1 MTDDLRKLFPVT
13 KRYVYLNH
21 AAVAPISLPVYE
33 RMQEHARD
41 QLEHGIVNYDQWSA
55 TVKNTREAA
64 AGLINAN
71 RNQIAFAQNT
81 SAGLA
86 MIANGIDWRA
96 GDNIVTA
103 ECEFPA
109 NLVPWMR
116 IHREYG
122 VEVRMARER
131 EGRLETEEILNLI
144 DGRTRLVTL
153 SFVQYASGY
162 RADLATIGRYCRER
176 DLLFVVDA
184 IQGLGAMALDVEE
197 CYVDALS
204 ADAHKFLLGTEGCA
218 IFYLSARAMER
229 VKPTLVGWFSLENP
243 DDHGNFAQPY
253 AKSARRF
260 EPGSLNTIGVAGL
273 GAALD
278 LFKEIG
284 MEKIERYLIDLG
296 DYLCEGLSDRGYRV
310 ISSRQANEK
319 SAIICC
325 QHAKY
330 SAEFLEQSLS
340 QRQIVTAARAGR
352 LRISPHFYNSRDEID
367 RLIDCL
373 PTEKP

>member
-13 KRYVYLNH
+13 RRYVYLNH

-55 TVKNTREAA
+55 TVKKTREAA
-64 AGLINAN
+64 AGMINAS

-109 NLVPWMR
+109 NIVPWMR
-116 IHREYG
+116 INREYG

-131 EGRLETEEILNLI
+131 EGRLETEEILTLI

-153 SFVQYASGY
+153 SFVQYASGF

-176 DLLFVVDA
+176 DLLFIVDA
-184 IQGLGAMALDVEE
+184 IQGLGALALDVEE
-197 CYVDALS
+197 CYIDALS

-218 IFYLSARAMER
+218 IFYVSARAMER
-229 VKPTLVGWFSLENP
+229 VQPTLVGWFSLENP
-243 DDHGNFAQPY
+243 DNHGNFAQPY
-253 AKSARRF
+253 ANSARRF
-260 EPGSLNTIGVAGL
+260 EPGSLNIMGVAGL
-273 GAALD
+273 GAALE

-284 MEKIERYLIDLG
+284 MERIEKYLIDLG
-296 DYLCEGLSDRGYRV
+296 DYLCEGLSDRGYQV

-325 QHAKY
+325 QHANY
-330 SAEFLEQSLS
+330 SAEFLAQSLS
-340 QRQIVTAARAGR
+340 QRQIITAARAGR
-352 LRISPHFYNSRDEID
+352 LRISPHFYNTRDEVD
-367 RLIDCL
+367 RLIESL
-373 PTEKP
+373 PS

>member
-13 KRYVYLNH
+13 RRYVYLNH

-55 TVKNTREAA
+55 TVKKTREAA
-64 AGLINAN
+64 AGLINAS
-71 RNQIAFAQNT
+71 RNQIAFVQNT

-103 ECEFPA
+103 ACEFPA
-109 NLVPWMR
+109 NIVPWMR

-122 VEVRMARER
+122 VEVRMAHER
-131 EGRLETEEILNLI
+131 DGRLDTEEILNLI

-218 IFYLSARAMER
+218 IFYVSARAMER

-243 DDHGNFAQPY
+243 DNHGNFAQPY
-253 AKSARRF
+253 ANSARRF
-260 EPGSLNTIGVAGL
+260 EPGSLNTMGVAGL
-273 GAALD
+273 GAALE

-284 MEKIERYLIDLG
+284 MEKIEKYLIDLG
-296 DYLCEGLSDRGYRV
+296 DYLCKGLSDRGYQV
-310 ISSRQANEK
+310 ISSRRANET

-325 QHAKY
+325 RHAKY
-330 SAEFLEQSLS
+330 SAEFLAQSLS

-352 LRISPHFYNSRDEID
+352 LRISPHFYNTRDEID
-367 RLIDCL
+367 RLIDAL
-373 PTEKP
+373 PS